1 MLTHK
6 IIKTISV
13 NLGVN
18 YYQFKGSV
26 LFGLEECASALAT
39 LTKLKMIDLN
49 G

>member
-1 MLTHK
+1 MLTRK
-6 IIKTISV
+6 YLKTIIV
-13 NLGVN
+13 NLSVN